1 MTFPRLLYQV
11 WFQGT
16 NDPSFSAIV
25 RENTEAWKRM
35 NPTWRHHVVDQHRL
49 RQACRSISP
58 ETEACFLRL
67 AHIHIILAI
76 DFGRYCLLY
85 QTGGMYV
92 DTDMWCIRPVDACTA
107 LQQQITQ
114 DKPFVAVC
122 QANPSL
128 SHVVNNGMMVS
139 TPGHPF
145 LRHFILDIQK
155 KVTDHRADKEIR
167 LKEWFIIHCAGP
179 LNLSKQLRIFQKND
193 QHANTVILYFPFDV
207 FEASVDR
214 QLFRVT
220 DQTIA
225 LHVREGSWISS
236 DGIKGLAADM
246 IINMVSIPTI
256 LMTCP
261 VLSLVLL
268 LVGILIGVLL
278 VRTFRHRVKR

>member
-11 WFQGT
+11 WFQGAD
-16 NDPSFSAIV
+16 DPSFSALV

-49 RQACRSISP
+49 RQACRFISF

-67 AHIHIILAI
+67 AKIHIMLAI

-107 LQQQITQ
+107 LRQQITQ
-114 DKPFVAVC
+114 NKPFVAVC
-122 QANPSL
+122 KSRPFL
-128 SHVVNNGMMVS
+128 SYFVNSGMMVS

-155 KVTDHRADKEIR
+155 KVTDQPVDKGLR
-167 LKEWFIIHCAGP
+167 LKEWFIIHCGGP
-179 LNLSKQLRIFQKND
+179 VNLSKQLRIFQKNNQD
-193 QHANTVILYFPFDV
+193 ANTVILYLPFDV
-207 FEASVDR
+207 FEAFVDR
-214 QLFRVT
+214 HLFQVT
-220 DQTIA
+220 DRTIA
-225 LHVREGSWISS
+225 LHVREGSWIS
-236 DGIKGLAADM
+236 DGMKGSLVKM
-246 IINMVSIPTI
+246 MNTSTLLVSY
-256 LMTCP
+256 P
-261 VLSLVLL
+261 VPFLVLL

-278 VRTFRHRVKR
+278 ARTFRHRVMR